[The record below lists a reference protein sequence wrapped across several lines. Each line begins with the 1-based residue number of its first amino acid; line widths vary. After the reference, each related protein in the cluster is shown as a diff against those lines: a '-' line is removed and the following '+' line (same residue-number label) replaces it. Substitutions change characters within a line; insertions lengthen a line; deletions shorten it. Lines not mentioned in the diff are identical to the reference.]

1 MIVPTRHRLPLRI
14 ALGAACAALVAFG
27 WLAAPRHS
35 AAQAEPR
42 REIDVDDLRVAD
54 GFRIEAV
61 VADLSVPTTAIFDGA
76 DLLVAESGFKKTAS
90 PRVLRIKPSG
100 AVEVVASAGLRAPVT
115 GLLMAGGRLY
125 VSHLGTVSVVE
136 GGAVRDI
143 VTGLPSLG
151 DHQNNQ
157 LVMGRDGKIYMS
169 QGTTTN
175 AGVVGVDNHVFGW
188 LQEHPEVHEVPCKDV
203 VLTGESFETD
213 NPLTEADD
221 RATTGAYKPFGTPGR
236 RGEVIR
242 GNPKCGGSI
251 ARFAPDGSGFELVA
265 WGLRNPF
272 GLELDAAG
280 QLWATSHGADVR
292 GSRSIFDD
300 PDYLIRVEPDAWYGW
315 PDYFDGEPV
324 TAGRFDPPAKAEPTM
339 LWAQHPPLAHAFATF
354 DSHAAICGLAFSP
367 GDAFGFGGDAFV
379 AAFGTF
385 APVTTGVN
393 VRPEGF
399 RVQRVDMRTREV
411 SDFAWNDLPGPAYI
425 NQKDGF
431 NRPVDVV
438 FGPDASLYVVDWGA
452 TTMTEKGL
460 ELVPGTGVV
469 WRIYPERLSA
479 LRPGGPVTAPVAAL
493 PPAQRQPEVPNIPAT
508 YKGVSGTL
516 ALLVGAVVLVLVLLI
531 WLWRRLRRK
540 SG

>member
-1 MIVPTRHRLPLRI
+1 MSSHLRSPS
-14 ALGAACAALVAFG
+14 GAALVAVAALVAAV
-27 WLAAPRHS
+27 WLAAPRGLS
-35 AAQAEPR
+35 GQASPS
-42 REIDVDDLRVAD
+42 REIDLDAIRLAD
-54 GFRIEAV
+54 GYRIEAIV
-61 VADLSVPTTAIFDGA
+61 TSLSVPTTAIFDGQ
-76 DLLVAESGFKKTAS
+76 DLLVAESGFKKTAE
-90 PRVLRIKPSG
+90 PRVLRIAPSG
-100 AVEVVASAGLRAPVT
+100 AVEVVASAGLRPPVT
-115 GLLMAGGRLY
+115 GLLVVEGRLY
-125 VSHLGTVSVVE
+125 VSHLGRVSVVE
-136 GGAVRDI
+136 GGTLRDV
-143 VTGLPSLG
+143 VTGLPSVG

-157 LVMGRDGKIYMS
+157 LVLGRDGKIYMS

-188 LQEHPEVHEVPCKDV
+188 LQEHPGAHEVPCKDV
-203 VLTGESFETD
+203 VLTGENFESD
-213 NPLTEADD
+213 NPLTAADD
-221 RATTGAYKPFGTPGR
+221 RATTGAYKPFGTPAT

-251 ARFAPDGSGFELVA
+251 ARFAPDGTGFEVVA

-300 PDYLIRVEPDAWYGW
+300 PDSLIRVEPGAWYGW
-315 PDYFDGEPV
+315 PDFFDGEPV
-324 TAGRFDPPAKAEPTM
+324 TAGRFDPPAKAEPAM
-339 LWAQHPPLAHAFATF
+339 LWEQHPPLARAFATF
-354 DSHAAICGLAFSP
+354 DSHAGISGLAFSP

-399 RVQRVDMRTREV
+399 RVQRVDMRSREV

-425 NQKDGF
+425 NRRDGL

-452 TTMTEKGL
+452 TTLTDKGL

-469 WRIYPERLSA
+469 WRIYPERLSR
-479 LRPGGPVTAPVAAL
+479 LRPGGPVVAPVAAL
-493 PPAQRQPEVPNIPAT
+493 PPEQRQPEVPNIPAT
-508 YKGVSGTL
+508 YQGVSGTL
-516 ALLVGAVVLVLVLLI
+516 ALLVGAVVLALGLLI
-531 WLWRRLRRK
+531 WLWRRLRRRRDR
-540 SG
+540 